1 VVFSDLLACSAHFDP
16 GPSITAVLVVVDN
29 GVLTTDYG
37 LHMNEA
43 LLAYSSHRDGK
54 IRSVLPADTDKPIR
68 YKRLEHFRTFH
79 GDIYVFPGCAIEHGV
94 CNPAINPEV
103 GRQHAFKKMRRA
115 AGASASFVHQCLGAT
130 R

>member
-1 VVFSDLLACSAHFDP
+1 MGRLGLCCQQ
-16 GPSITAVLVVVDN
+16 TADN
-29 GVLTTDYG
+29 
-37 LHMNEA
+37 
-43 LLAYSSHRDGK
+43 
-54 IRSVLPADTDKPIR
+54 DKPIK

-115 AGASASFVHQCLGAT
+115 SDASVSFVHQCLGAT
-130 R
+130 RLIVRVCFCCSVFIL